1 MDAVQLRETTM
12 DPEKRTLRRIT
23 SGDAKAGEEV
33 FDLLMGSD
41 VAPRKEFII
50 EGAAKLDR
58 ERIDV

>member
-1 MDAVQLRETTM
+1 
-12 DPEKRTLRRIT
+12 
-23 SGDAKAGEEV
+23 
-33 FDLLMGSD
+33 LLMGSD